1 VVVRKDQAEARPSAL
16 HAGLKNARRVVRLK
30 PGRSR
35 DRSHAGREIVRIA
48 HVDPQ
53 HLGPAGIH
61 LSVQIRGP
69 RRDPVLVRIGTAVGI
84 YSALWVRSDTPR
96 DEAREV
102 AAARRAV
109 ADELGRLA
117 AFLER
122 CLIDDVPPSRAEES
136 ARASDVIPPL
146 RRWQDSEA
154 LLAGSLREEQWHS
167 VSLAIGQWA
176 LVYDA
181 ITAVAAVSEWPAETH
196 QSIADLHVD
205 TLDARAAL
213 RDETEGASPG

>member
-1 VVVRKDQAEARPSAL
+1 MAVTTLSTSVAWWVAAVAGVAGAL
-16 HAGLKNARRVVRLK
+16 V
-30 PGRSR
+30 
-35 DRSHAGREIVRIA
+35 
-48 HVDPQ
+48 
-53 HLGPAGIH
+53 
-61 LSVQIRGP
+61 
-69 RRDPVLVRIGTAVGI
+69 GTAVGI
-84 YSALWVRSDTPR
+84 FSALWARTDMAK

-102 AAARRAV
+102 RAARRAV

-122 CLIDDVPPSRAEES
+122 CLVGDVPPSRAAEF

-146 RRWQDSEA
+146 QRWHGCEA
-154 LLAGSLREEQWHS
+154 LLAGSLSEQQWHS

-181 ITAVAAVSEWPAETH
+181 ITAVAGASEWPTGTR

-205 TLDARAAL
+205 TLNARTAL
-213 RDETEGASPG
+213 REETGGAPRPQAATR

>member
-1 VVVRKDQAEARPSAL
+1 MTILATSVAWWVAVVAAVAGAL
-16 HAGLKNARRVVRLK
+16 V
-30 PGRSR
+30 
-35 DRSHAGREIVRIA
+35 
-48 HVDPQ
+48 
-53 HLGPAGIH
+53 
-61 LSVQIRGP
+61 
-69 RRDPVLVRIGTAVGI
+69 GTAVGI
-84 YSALWVRSDTPR
+84 FSALGARPDAAK

-102 AAARRAV
+102 REVRAARRAV

-122 CLIDDVPPSRAEES
+122 CLVGDVPPSRAAEL

-146 RRWQDSEA
+146 QHWRGCEA
-154 LLAGSLREEQWHS
+154 LLAGSLSEQQWNS

-181 ITAVAAVSEWPAETH
+181 ITAVAGASELPAGTR

-205 TLDARAAL
+205 TLNARVAL
-213 RDETEGASPG
+213 RDEAGGEPRTRAATR

>member
-1 VVVRKDQAEARPSAL
+1 MAVTAL
-16 HAGLKNARRVVRLK
+16 STSVAWWVAAVAAAAGA
-30 PGRSR
+30 
-35 DRSHAGREIVRIA
+35 
-48 HVDPQ
+48 
-53 HLGPAGIH
+53 
-61 LSVQIRGP
+61 
-69 RRDPVLVRIGTAVGI
+69 LVGTAVGI
-84 YSALWVRSDTPR
+84 FAALWSRSDTPR

-102 AAARRAV
+102 RAARRAV

-122 CLIDDVPPSRAEES
+122 CLIDDVPPSRAEEF

-146 RRWQDSEA
+146 RRWQGCEA

-181 ITAVAAVSEWPAETH
+181 ITAVAAVSEWPAETR

-213 RDETEGASPG
+213 RDEMEGASPG

>member
-1 VVVRKDQAEARPSAL
+1 MAL
-16 HAGLKNARRVVRLK
+16 TTLSTSVAWWVAAVAAVAGM
-30 PGRSR
+30 
-35 DRSHAGREIVRIA
+35 
-48 HVDPQ
+48 
-53 HLGPAGIH
+53 
-61 LSVQIRGP
+61 
-69 RRDPVLVRIGTAVGI
+69 LVGTAVGI
-84 YSALWVRSDTPR
+84 FSALWARSDMAKG
-96 DEAREV
+96 EAREV

-122 CLIDDVPPSRAEES
+122 CLVGDVPPSRAAEL

-146 RRWQDSEA
+146 QHWRGCEA
-154 LLAGSLREEQWHS
+154 LLAGSLSEQQWNS

-181 ITAVAAVSEWPAETH
+181 ITAVAGASEWPAGTR

-205 TLDARAAL
+205 TLNARVAL
-213 RDETEGASPG
+213 RDEEGGEPRTRAATR